1 MILITVNAMSAKVVR
16 VISVLAVAVVGGLL
30 AGCAKIQAQIED
42 YSPKSPVRVQVGEV
56 VPLKLT
62 VVNAGNRTHQFL
74 LRAVVQDAQGQT
86 MGRYETWV
94 TLKPGERTS
103 QTWNHPV
110 AAAGSFTLQFSV
122 WKDATSLLDVKP
134 ASPQV
139 LLTGAPR
146 ETQAASTGK
155 FKIGDKV
162 RTTVNLKVRVAP
174 GVNSQEVVHVN
185 YRGSM
190 APGIEGQIVDGPR
203 SADGYT
209 WWKVKFITG
218 VEGWCAEGRGAES
231 WLEKVSG

>member
-1 MILITVNAMSAKVVR
+1 MNKQAVR
-16 VISVLAVAVVGGLL
+16 VVFLLALAVAAGLL

-42 YSPKSPVRVQVGEV
+42 YSPKTPAQVQVGEV
-56 VPLKLT
+56 IPLRLA
-62 VVNAGNRTHQFL
+62 VVNTGNRTHQFL
-74 LRAVVQDAQGQT
+74 LRAVVQDERGQT
-86 MGRYETWV
+86 AGKYETWV
-94 TLKPGERTS
+94 TLKPGERTN

-122 WKDATSLLDVKP
+122 WKDATSLVDVKP
-134 ASPQV
+134 SSPQV
-139 LLTGAPR
+139 LLTAVPAA
-146 ETQAASTGK
+146 TQAAATGK
-155 FKIGDKV
+155 FKVGDRV

-218 VEGWCAEGRGAES
+218 VEGWCAEGRGTES